1 MRCAKGFTLL
11 EVLVAITIGALLV
24 TATIQTFREIN
35 DAQLHVR
42 GEARRDLGAEVLLDR
57 LEHEL
62 VGTTLIVKDEEKDRL
77 QHPWLFVAE
86 DRLFGTNDS
95 DSLRFVTQTPA
106 RAVQSPRYG
115 ALRMVSYEVRTAEG
129 ERLDLFRFEEPLP
142 DQMEKEI
149 DPAEGSP
156 VVEDLH
162 TFRLRFRDEEDGGWR
177 DAWDSTDVELLD
189 RMPGAIEVA
198 VQLMEQTS
206 DGELEPGKEHLR
218 VIELPIRPLLR
229 AAGDSD
235 RIESQCSD
243 GVTVA
248 VCMRRLRKQI
258 RGAPQPVR
266 TAIRLKRAQ
275 VRDLCWNAASPS
287 STLDELKQLL
297 ASTLRGDPQDR
308 CR

>member
-1 MRCAKGFTLL
+1 MRGERGFTLL
-11 EVLVAITIGALLV
+11 EVLIAISIGALLI

-35 DAQLHVR
+35 NAQLHVR
-42 GEARRDLGAEVLLDR
+42 GAARRDLGAEVLLDR

-62 VGTTLIVKDEEKDRL
+62 VGTTLIVKDEGQDRL
-77 QHPWLFVAE
+77 EHPWLFVAE

-142 DQMEKEI
+142 GQMEKHI

-156 VVEDLH
+156 VVEDLNL
-162 TFRLRFRDEEDGGWR
+162 FRLRFRDEEDGGWR

-189 RMPGAIEVA
+189 RMPGAIEIT
-198 VQLMEQTS
+198 VQLMEQTRE
-206 DGELEPGKEHLR
+206 GELEPGDEHLR
-218 VIELPIRPLLR
+218 IVELPIRPLLR

-235 RIESQCSD
+235 RIESQCGD

-248 VCMRRLRKQI
+248 VCMRRLSKDLR
-258 RGAPQPVR
+258 RARAPVR
-266 TAIRLKRAQ
+266 TAIRLKRAE

-287 STLDELKQLL
+287 ASLDELKTLM
-297 ASTLRGDPQDR
+297 ASTLRADFEGK